1 MKLMLKS
8 AVAVASLAFVLLA
21 CATKEPMT
29 AEPMTAEQ
37 KMALIEEHG
46 VLSGE
51 EIISTIVG
59 NTMTGPSVNFP
70 GRTWIEYYAP
80 EGKIMGKWTDDSDK
94 WTGRWTVDGPIMCW
108 DYEGTQYD
116 ECNLMKL
123 EDDKVTF
130 LEIVGSAVVSGTL
143 ITGNPEQF

>member
-1 MKLMLKS
+1 
-8 AVAVASLAFVLLA
+8 
-21 CATKEPMT
+21 
-29 AEPMTAEQ
+29 
-37 KMALIEEHG
+37 
-46 VLSGE
+46 
-51 EIISTIVG
+51 
-59 NTMTGPSVNFP
+59 
-70 GRTWIEYYAP
+70 
-80 EGKIMGKWTDDSDK
+80 MGKWTDDSDK
-94 WTGRWTVDGPIMCW
+94 WTGRWTADGPIMCW